1 MTRDATVSTEEDAGV
16 AAPTARRVRLTFEYL
31 VLFFGIVGI
40 YALLN
45 SPGSPIPF
53 LVVLGAAAWLYL
65 RRQSTFDRRDLWRAS
80 ELRAALPSILALA
93 TAVAVLM
100 VIAVAVW
107 DPDRLFRL
115 PREAPL
121 VWLAVAV
128 LYPLL
133 SVYPQE
139 LLFRAFLMHRYGPA
153 FGNGAATAAASAAA
167 FGYAHVIYGT
177 IVSVVLTVVAG
188 WMFARR
194 YQRTRSLLATS
205 VEHALYGVLAFTVG
219 LGDLFYHGAARG

>member
-1 MTRDATVSTEEDAGV
+1 MPTR
-16 AAPTARRVRLTFEYL
+16 RRLWLAFEYL
-31 VLFFGIVGI
+31 ILFFGVVGV
-40 YALLN
+40 YALLG

-53 LVVLGAAAWLYL
+53 LLILGGAAWLYL
-65 RRQSTFDRRDLWRAS
+65 WRQPTFDRGDLWRAS
-80 ELRAALPSILALA
+80 ALRSALPSILALSA
-93 TAVAVLM
+93 AVAVLM
-100 VIAVAVW
+100 VVAVAIW

-121 VWLAVAV
+121 IWILVVI

-139 LLFRAFLMHRYGPA
+139 LLFRAFLMHRYGPM
-153 FGNGAATAAASAAA
+153 FGNRVAIAAASAAA
-167 FGYAHVIYGT
+167 FGFAHIIYGT
-177 IVSVVLTVVAG
+177 AVSVVLTVVAG

-194 YQRTRSLLATS
+194 YQRTGSLLTAS

-219 LGDLFYHGAARG
+219 LGELFYHGAAGG